1 MLECTSCLENLSLE
15 NFYVDKNLKRG
26 YSYTCK
32 SCKKMGIKSSSK
44 NVIFKD
50 DLKWCNNCKVYLS
63 FSKFNFCKK
72 CKNNLRYTCSDCE
85 KLAYKRYVK
94 TKSYIEYLNLNR
106 ENKNK
111 YNRELYQRSKDRINK
126 RIRDKRRENPLYG
139 LAYTLRSN
147 ISNKLRKF
155 LSLSK
160 ERKTYDILG
169 CTSEEFAKHI
179 ESKFEP
185 WMTWENRGL
194 YNGELNYGWDLD
206 HIVPICSAKT
216 DEDVYKLN
224 HYSNFQP
231 LCSRINRD
239 IKWKNY

>member
-1 MLECTSCLENLSLE
+1 MLECTSCLKNLSLE

-32 SCKKMGIKSSSK
+32 LCKKMGIKSSNK
-44 NVIFKD
+44 TVIFKD
-50 DLKWCNNCKVYLS
+50 DLKWCNSCKAYLS

-94 TKSYIEYLNLNR
+94 TESHIEYLNLNR

-139 LAYTLRSN
+139 LACTLRSN

-155 LSLSK
+155 LSGSK

-169 CTSEEFAKHI
+169 CTSEYFASYI

-185 WMTWENRGL
+185 WMNWENRGL

-206 HIVPICSAKT
+206 HIIPINSAKS
-216 DEDVYKLN
+216 DEEIYKLN
-224 HYSNFQP
+224 HYTNFQP
-231 LCSRINRD
+231 LCSKVNRD
-239 IKWKNY
+239 IKWKN

>member
-1 MLECTSCLENLSLE
+1 
-15 NFYVDKNLKRG
+15 
-26 YSYTCK
+26 
-32 SCKKMGIKSSSK
+32 MGIKSSSK

-85 KLAYKRYVK
+85 KLVYKRYVK

-155 LSLSK
+155 LS
-160 ERKTYDILG
+160 
-169 CTSEEFAKHI
+169 
-179 ESKFEP
+179 
-185 WMTWENRGL
+185 
-194 YNGELNYGWDLD
+194 
-206 HIVPICSAKT
+206 
-216 DEDVYKLN
+216 
-224 HYSNFQP
+224 
-231 LCSRINRD
+231 
-239 IKWKNY
+239 